1 MESPSKQLLIENV
14 AKRIEII
21 EWFSGIVYPEIS
33 LNENNEIFIASSI
46 SIQVILNCLKRIKN
60 CFLHSF

>member
-1 MESPSKQLLIENV
+1 MESPKSKLLIENV

-46 SIQVILNCLKRIKN
+46 SIQVI
-60 CFLHSF
+60 